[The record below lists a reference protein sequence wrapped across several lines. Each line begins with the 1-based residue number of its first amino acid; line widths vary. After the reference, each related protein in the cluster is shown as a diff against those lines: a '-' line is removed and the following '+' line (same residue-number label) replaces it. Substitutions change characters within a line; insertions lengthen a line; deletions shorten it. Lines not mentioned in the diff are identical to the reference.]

1 MRLEP
6 WMFDLVLLG
15 IAAEALIL
23 SIGLRRAEAGR
34 WAAPLFWFLVSGA
47 LLMASVRSAIASA
60 PHELIA
66 GLLLLSLLTHLAC
79 LWNAW
84 RIIRSRT

>member
-6 WMFDLVLLG
+6 WMFDIVLLG

-23 SIGLRRAEAGR
+23 SIGLRRAKAER
-34 WAAPLFWFLVSGA
+34 WAAPLIWFLMSGA
-47 LLMASVRSAIASA
+47 LLMASVRCAIASV

-79 LWNAW
+79 LWSAW
-84 RIIRSRT
+84 RIIRNRA